1 LDNAKYPLRQIEED
15 SFVNIRNQSV
25 VFGRG
30 KDGRVVNYRT
40 GGRNFK
46 LLSREFKKVEMFPR
60 RDLFHNPESYTYVMP
75 EQKNDGLATGDL
87 IEEIRDTEPII
98 KMVKETIK
106 GKFPEVHNIL
116 VLKNDKLIFEEYFY
130 GYDADTP
137 HQLRSSSKPL
147 IEGILGIAIDK
158 GFIKD
163 EKEKLIPFFAKEY
176 QNLQNMDE
184 RKKLR

>member
-1 LDNAKYPLRQIEED
+1 MDNAKYPLRQIEED

-106 GKFPEVHNIL
+106 GKFPEVH
-116 VLKNDKLIFEEYFY
+116 
-130 GYDADTP
+130 
-137 HQLRSSSKPL
+137 
-147 IEGILGIAIDK
+147 
-158 GFIKD
+158 
-163 EKEKLIPFFAKEY
+163 
-176 QNLQNMDE
+176 
-184 RKKLR
+184 

>member
-1 LDNAKYPLRQIEED
+1 
-15 SFVNIRNQSV
+15 
-25 VFGRG
+25 
-30 KDGRVVNYRT
+30 
-40 GGRNFK
+40 
-46 LLSREFKKVEMFPR
+46 
-60 RDLFHNPESYTYVMP
+60 MP